1 MPLQIMSLTDAAA
14 ERVREIMEDSAT
26 PVIGVRVGIKDAGC
40 AGQSYTLDYVS
51 EPVKGDD
58 HVVDKGVDVY
68 VEPKATLFLLGTV
81 MDFEEDMLKSGFTF
95 KNPNQ
100 TGECGCGESVT
111 LKPADLKALAEA
123 RRPLGASP
131 WRGSLSSFAASMSA
145 ARTPSRCRR

>member
-1 MPLQIMSLTDAAA
+1 MPLPIMSLTDAAA
-14 ERVREIMEDSAT
+14 ERVREIMAGSDK
-26 PVIGVRVGIKDAGC
+26 PVTGVRVGIKNAGC
-40 AGQSYTLDYVS
+40 AGQSYTLDYVA
-51 EPVKGDD
+51 EPMAGDD
-58 HVVDKGVDVY
+58 HVIDKGVDVY

-123 RRPLGASP
+123 RAT
-131 WRGSLSSFAASMSA
+131 AH
-145 ARTPSRCRR
+145 